1 MSNANN
7 LPVLLVESNE
17 IEVLT
22 MQRAMQENSIANPLI
37 VCNSGDQG
45 LKQLNNSYQT
55 PKLILLDIK
64 ADAFRFLNKVK
75 QDPKLRRVPII
86 LLTSSVADQA
96 ICIKQNINAAGYMV
110 KPNLYNGYKQMV
122 SAIRTYWSLNQLPQT
137 A

>member
-1 MSNANN
+1 MLNANN
-7 LPVLLVESNE
+7 LPVLLVESDE

-37 VCNSGDQG
+37 VCKSGDQG
-45 LKQLNNSYQT
+45 LKQLNNSFQT

-64 ADAFRFLNKVK
+64 ADAFTFLDKVK
-75 QDPKLRRVPII
+75 RDPKLRRVPIV
-86 LLTSSVADQA
+86 LLTSSVSDQTK
-96 ICIKQNINAAGYMV
+96 CIKQNVNAAGYMV

-122 SAIRTYWSLNQLPQT
+122 NAIRTYWSLSQLPQT